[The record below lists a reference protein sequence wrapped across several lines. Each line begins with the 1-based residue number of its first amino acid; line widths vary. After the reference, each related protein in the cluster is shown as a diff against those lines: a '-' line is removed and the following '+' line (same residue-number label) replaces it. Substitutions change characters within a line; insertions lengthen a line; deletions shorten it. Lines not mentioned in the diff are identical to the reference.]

1 MILAVSLRSRGNPNI
16 FLEVIMKRKVLCIAL
31 ALLMCMMVTLP
42 AFADGSAEMPPN
54 RADVTAS
61 FGLKHISG
69 STYRIWAVINNPME
83 VSVHATI
90 ALYDASY
97 NYITSISKTSSN
109 PTIRL
114 SKDITLS
121 SGTYH
126 LRLTIT
132 ADGATHTIE
141 KTYSI

>member
-1 MILAVSLRSRGNPNI
+1 
-16 FLEVIMKRKVLCIAL
+16 MKKKVLCIAL
-31 ALLMCMMVTLP
+31 ALLMCMMVTAP
-42 AFADGSAEMPPN
+42 TFADSEAETPPE
-54 RADVTAS
+54 RADITVS

-69 STYRIWAVINNPME
+69 STYRMWAIINNPME

-90 ALYDASY
+90 TLYDASY

-114 SKDITLS
+114 SKDVSLS

-126 LRLTIT
+126 LRLTVT